1 MLFKVEFWPCLLL
14 LAGCLTSVQGEDFP
28 QCANAALDTF
38 VMAIDDCASY
48 IYCNGEDSFRDSC
61 PESTY
66 FDDRTQE
73 CAFDDDGVCLRNSV
87 PGLTEEEPDQ
97 QITDEQA
104 EETDSNT
111 PAPTPPAEYATIS
124 SADSSTTTSSSDVST
139 PSVDVSTPS
148 ADPFPSSP
156 APKPS
161 SPAPK
166 PSSPTPLRPHCD
178 SSGDG
183 DHPHPQRCEYFYR
196 CLSGYLAIV
205 RCPYK
210 YGWDLATRQCKP
222 MTQAQ
227 CFSLS
232 S

>member
-1 MLFKVEFWPCLLL
+1 MPYKVQSSLCLLVL
-14 LAGCLTSVQGEDFP
+14 TGCLTSVQGVDFP
-28 QCANAALDTF
+28 QCTNAALDTF

-87 PGLTEEEPDQ
+87 SDLTEEEPDQ
-97 QITDEQA
+97 QTNEA
-104 EETDSNT
+104 EEETT
-111 PAPTPPAEYATIS
+111 LTPTPPAQNTAS
-124 SADSSTTTSSSDVST
+124 SPDSSTSSSDVST
-139 PSVDVSTPS
+139 PSADISTPS
-148 ADPFPSSP
+148 ANPTPSSP
-156 APKPS
+156 S
-161 SPAPK
+161 PK
-166 PSSPTPLRPHCD
+166 PSSPTFERPHCD

-196 CLSGYLAIV
+196 CLSGYLTIV

-210 YGWDLATRQCKP
+210 YGWDLITKQCKP
-222 MTQAQ
+222 MTETQ
-227 CFSLS
+227 CFSYS

>member
-1 MLFKVEFWPCLLL
+1 MPYKVQSWLCLLVL
-14 LAGCLTSVQGEDFP
+14 TGCLTSVQGEDFP
-28 QCANAALDTF
+28 QCTNAALDTF

-87 PGLTEEEPDQ
+87 SDLTGEEPDQ
-97 QITDEQA
+97 QTN
-104 EETDSNT
+104 EEEEEISNST
-111 PAPTPPAEYATIS
+111 PAPKPPSQYTASYS
-124 SADSSTTTSSSDVST
+124 PHFSTSSSDIST
-139 PSVDVSTPS
+139 PSVDISTPS
-148 ADPFPSSP
+148 NDPSPSSP
-156 APKPS
+156 SPKP
-161 SPAPK
+161 
-166 PSSPTPLRPHCD
+166 PSSTLERPHCD
-178 SSGDG
+178 LSGDG

-196 CLSGYLAIV
+196 CLSGYLTIV

-210 YGWDLATRQCKP
+210 YGWDLTTQQCKP
-222 MTQAQ
+222 MTEAQ
-227 CFSLS
+227 CFSYS